1 MSTAPLMQAM
11 FLVIGKRM
19 AVIRSVLITIAC
31 AFLLS
36 ACVTTTTGGFN
47 TEPSAERAERDFVQ
61 LAIGYYE
68 AGDMGAARR
77 NINNALALN
86 SRSSAAYNVLALVLQ
101 REGDGQLARD
111 TFLRALELDAKNSR
125 ARNNYAALL
134 FDIGEF
140 EQSYRQLEIVANDT
154 TYESRDLA
162 FQNLGLSA
170 QRTDRPERAEY
181 AFERA
186 LQLNSN
192 ALRSLLELAQIKFD
206 KGEFAVAMNYYSRF
220 VTSSQF
226 MNVVQT
232 PRSLLLGIQ
241 LERRFDNEEGAA
253 VYAVL
258 LERMYADSPEYRQYL
273 NLSQ

>member
-1 MSTAPLMQAM
+1 MPTAPLMQTM
-11 FLVIGKRM
+11 LRVIGKEM
-19 AVIRSVLITIAC
+19 AVIRSLLITFAC
-31 AFLLS
+31 AALLS

-101 REGDGQLARD
+101 REGDVQLARD

-162 FQNLGLSA
+162 FQNLG
-170 QRTDRPERAEY
+170 
-181 AFERA
+181 
-186 LQLNSN
+186 
-192 ALRSLLELAQIKFD
+192 
-206 KGEFAVAMNYYSRF
+206 
-220 VTSSQF
+220 
-226 MNVVQT
+226 
-232 PRSLLLGIQ
+232 
-241 LERRFDNEEGAA
+241 
-253 VYAVL
+253 
-258 LERMYADSPEYRQYL
+258 
-273 NLSQ
+273 

>member
-1 MSTAPLMQAM
+1 
-11 FLVIGKRM
+11 M
-19 AVIRSVLITIAC
+19 AVIRSVMTTFVC
-31 AFLLS
+31 ALLLT

-47 TEPSAERAERDFVQ
+47 TEPSAVRAEQDFVQ

-68 AGDMGAARR
+68 AGEMSAARR

-101 REGDGQLARD
+101 REGDVQLARES
-111 TFLRALELDAKNSR
+111 FERALELDANNSR

-134 FDIGEF
+134 FEIGEF
-140 EQSYRQLEIVANDT
+140 EQSYRQLETVANDT

-192 ALRSLLELAQIKFD
+192 ALRSSLELAQIKYD

-220 VTSSQF
+220 VTNSQF
-226 MNVVQT
+226 LNVVQT

-253 VYAVL
+253 IYAIL
-258 LERMYADSPEYRQYL
+258 LERLYRDSPEYRQYL

>member
-1 MSTAPLMQAM
+1 
-11 FLVIGKRM
+11 M
-19 AVIRSVLITIAC
+19 AVIRSVLMTFTC
-31 AFLLS
+31 ALLLT

-68 AGDMGAARR
+68 AGDMSAARR

-86 SRSSAAYNVLALVLQ
+86 NRSSAAYNVLALVLQ
-101 REGDGQLARD
+101 REGDVQLARD
-111 TFLRALELDAKNSR
+111 SFERALELDSKNSR

-140 EQSYRQLEIVANDT
+140 EQSYRQLETVANDT
-154 TYESRDLA
+154 SYESRDLA

-192 ALRSLLELAQIKFD
+192 ALR
-206 KGEFAVAMNYYSRF
+206 
-220 VTSSQF
+220 
-226 MNVVQT
+226 
-232 PRSLLLGIQ
+232 
-241 LERRFDNEEGAA
+241 
-253 VYAVL
+253 
-258 LERMYADSPEYRQYL
+258 
-273 NLSQ
+273 